1 MAATRKTSAKKG
13 SSALPDATA
22 RVVVLHGKDDYLRS
36 LHTDRLV
43 GLLRDAHGDLDT
55 LRYDGNSDR
64 PADILDECRSFDLMM
79 RPKVVIVDDAEKVV
93 KDSARALFE
102 RYAESPPE
110 SATLILRSGAWRP
123 GNLDKLIKKV
133 GAIVKCDTLSP
144 GEAVQWAAGRAVKRH
159 EATIEPAAAVALIER
174 LGCNLGRIDSEL
186 AKLAA
191 AAAAD
196 GDPVTITTKHVSDL
210 VGRTREEEV
219 WAIQSRLL
227 AGPEEALGA
236 VREALGPWR
245 QPPVMVMYA
254 CVDLLRKVHGASKL
268 AAQGEPPQQISKS
281 LKLWGDSQRAVM
293 GAARQIKPD
302 AAAAALRRVIGLD
315 RDAKSGTI
323 RPEIAPE
330 LAAMEFARLLAR

>member
-1 MAATRKTSAKKG
+1 MAATRKTSTKKAG
-13 SSALPDATA
+13 AGLPDASA
-22 RVVVLHGKDDYLRS
+22 KVVVFHGKDEFLRS
-36 LHTDRLV
+36 IHTERLV
-43 GLLRDAHGDLDT
+43 ALLRETHGEIDTIRFDGASDA
-55 LRYDGNSDR
+55 

-79 RPKVVIVDDAEKVV
+79 RPKVVVVDDAEKVV
-93 KDSARALFE
+93 KDSSRALFE
-102 RYAESPPE
+102 RYAESPPD
-110 SATLILRSGAWRP
+110 SATLVLRSGAWRA

-133 GAIVKCDTLSP
+133 GAIVKCDSLGP
-144 GEAVQWAAGRAVKRH
+144 ADAAQWARARATKRH
-159 EATIEPAAAVALIER
+159 DATLDPRAAAALIDR
-174 LGCNLGRIDSEL
+174 LGCDLGRIDSEL
-186 AKLAA
+186 GKLAA
-191 AAAAD
+191 AAAAG
-196 GDPVTITTKHVSDL
+196 GDATITPDLVGEL

-219 WAIQSRLL
+219 WAIQARLL
-227 AGPEEALGA
+227 DGPEAALGA

-254 CVDLLRKVHGASKL
+254 CVDLLRKIHGAARL
-268 AAQGEPPQQISKS
+268 AAQGTPPQQIGKS

-293 GAARQIKPD
+293 GAARTVSPD